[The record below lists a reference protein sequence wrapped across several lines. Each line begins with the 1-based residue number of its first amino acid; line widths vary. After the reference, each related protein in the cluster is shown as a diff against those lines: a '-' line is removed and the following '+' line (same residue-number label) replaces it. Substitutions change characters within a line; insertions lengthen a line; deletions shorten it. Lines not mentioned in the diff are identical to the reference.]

1 MAPLNPVDRPYGSPV
16 ISQEADGPDNG
27 PARRLLIADEFEHS
41 PTLHAHIESLTVC
54 VLHALPP
61 KLARSEFI
69 MNVPSAFKLSAIA
82 FTGIVVLLTFS
93 KHVIPKVQAH
103 ESEGCSV
110 ATLNGAY
117 GLVLKG
123 EVFNVGPIVAVGV
136 STFDGKGHFVA
147 EQTVNLNGNVVQ
159 APLTGTYTV
168 NRDCTGIADAV
179 GTGLHSFV
187 IIDGGKQMDLMDNN
201 SAEVLTIHF
210 TTIGSGTNDHHGN

>member
-1 MAPLNPVDRPYGSPV
+1 MALLNPADRPLVHRLSR
-16 ISQEADGPDNG
+16 
-27 PARRLLIADEFEHS
+27 RRLTGQITGLFIVSLISDEFEHS
-41 PTLHAHIESLTVC
+41 PTLHAYLESLTVC

-61 KLARSEFI
+61 QVARSEFI
-69 MNVPSAFKLSAIA
+69 MNVPSAFKLSAIG
-82 FTGIVVLLTFS
+82 FTGLLVLLTFS

-110 ATLNGAY
+110 ASLNGAY
-117 GLVLKG
+117 GEVLRG

-136 STFDGKGHFVA
+136 SMFDGKGHFVA
-147 EQTVNLNGNVVQ
+147 EQTINLNGNVVQ

-168 NRDCTGIADAV
+168 NRNCTGIADAV

-187 IIDGGKQMDLMDNN
+187 IVDGGKQMDLIDNN

-210 TTIGSGTNDHHGN
+210 TKVGSGMNDHHED